1 MSPESTSRVRRRI
14 AAGSM
19 IAGPALL
26 VAGTLVT
33 PATNTA
39 PAAYLSDVAEHAG
52 RVQAGALLFVLGH
65 MLLVP
70 AIFAMMHV
78 VTRTVPRL
86 GHVAGALAVS
96 GSFAMAGLGT
106 TRLYD
111 LALARAL
118 TPAQGAEAVDELQQ
132 ITGFLVVLVLPAV
145 AGLTLGA
152 VLLGVALW
160 RSGLA
165 AWWLPVVMLLGFV
178 GVSIGGDGTSIG
190 VAGSAMLASALGLVG
205 YRIGSMSDREW
216 RIRGDE
222 TLAEAAD
229 RPVGAAT

>member
-26 VAGTLVT
+26 VAGTFIT
-33 PATNTA
+33 PATQAA
-39 PAAYLSDVAEHAG
+39 PAAYLSDIAQYAG
-52 RVQAGALLFVLGH
+52 RVQAGALLFVVGH

-70 AIFAMMHV
+70 AVFAMIHV
-78 VTRTVPRL
+78 VSRTAPRL
-86 GHVAGALAVS
+86 GHVAGVLAVS
-96 GSFAMAGLGT
+96 GSVAMAGLGT

-111 LALARAL
+111 VALARSV
-118 TPAQGAEAVDELQQ
+118 TPTQGAEVLSVLQGS
-132 ITGFLVVLVLPAV
+132 TGFLVVLVLPAV

-165 AWWLPVVMLLGFV
+165 AWWLPVVMFLGFV
-178 GVSIGGDGTSIG
+178 GVSVGGDGTAIG

-205 YRIGSMSDREW
+205 YRIGTMSDREW
-216 RIRGDE
+216 RVRGDA
-222 TLAEAAD
+222 LPEAAD
-229 RPVGAAT
+229 RPAGVTSA